1 VPVGENGDT
10 YDRIMVRFEEIFQSI
25 RIVEQALDKL
35 PGGPVNTPNNR
46 FILPPKPE
54 VYRDI
59 EPLMNH
65 FMLVMFGVPVPAG
78 ETYDSWEVPNGE
90 LGFYVV
96 SDGGGKPHRAR
107 VRPPCFYL
115 YQAYPSMIE
124 GRMVADMAA
133 ILGSLNVVAGELD
146 R

>member
-1 VPVGENGDT
+1 
-10 YDRIMVRFEEIFQSI
+10 
-25 RIVEQALDKL
+25 
-35 PGGPVNTPNNR
+35 VNVADNR
-46 FILPPKPE
+46 YVLPPKNE

-78 ETYDSWEVPNGE
+78 ETYDSFETPNGE
-90 LGFYVV
+90 LGFYLI
-96 SDGGGKPHRAR
+96 SDGRGKPYRLR
-107 VRPPCFYL
+107 VRPPCFYI
-115 YQAYPSMIE
+115 YQAYSPMLE
-124 GRMVADMAA
+124 GRLMADMAA